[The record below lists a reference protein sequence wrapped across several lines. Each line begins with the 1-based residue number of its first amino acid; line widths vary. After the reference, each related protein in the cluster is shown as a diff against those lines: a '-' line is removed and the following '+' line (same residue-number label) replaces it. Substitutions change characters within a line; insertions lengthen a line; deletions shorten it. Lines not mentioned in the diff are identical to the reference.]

1 MCAKTGSLPAA
12 ARCLLV
18 AVACLTLTV
27 SPAVAQQRPLPIEE
41 PEGVGAG
48 NVRLQAGVDY
58 ARDARFTLSGLE
70 GNLWR
75 FALLKVDIGA
85 SRIADVELSGGLRDH
100 LSITSAS
107 PAPLSGALQLTDRT
121 STGAFDDIVI
131 GTKVRLLPEQPGRP
145 GLAVRVATRLPNAKH
160 PSGLGQDTTDFFATL
175 IASQSVKETRFIE
188 NVGLGILGDPLQ
200 GHRHVNSFIFG
211 ASATRTVGAGVEA
224 LAGVDGRTGPDEPG
238 LEARAIARAGVAR
251 TQGAARLE
259 LDLTLGLTNRDGNV
273 GFAVNASFKFH
284 AFSPVN

>member
-1 MCAKTGSLPAA
+1 LFLALAISPAA
-12 ARCLLV
+12 
-18 AVACLTLTV
+18 
-27 SPAVAQQRPLPIEE
+27 AQQRPLSIEE

-58 ARDARFTLSGLE
+58 ARDARFTLSGLG

-75 FALLKVDIGA
+75 FALLKVVVGV

-100 LSITSAS
+100 LSIASAT
-107 PAPLSGALQLTDRT
+107 PAPLSGALQLMDPT
-121 STGAFDDIVI
+121 STGAFDDIII
-131 GTKVRLLPEQPGRP
+131 GTKVRLLAEQPGRP

-160 PSGLGQDTTDFFATL
+160 PSGLGQDTTDFFSTL

-188 NVGLGILGDPLQ
+188 NLGIGILGDPLQ
-200 GHRHVNSFIFG
+200 GHRHINSFIFG
-211 ASATRTVGAGVEA
+211 ASVMRTVAAGVEA
-224 LAGVDGRTGPDEPG
+224 IAGVDGRTGPDEPG

-251 TQGAARLE
+251 TQGPTRIE

-273 GFAVNASFKFH
+273 GFVVNASFRFH
-284 AFSPVN
+284 AFNPVN